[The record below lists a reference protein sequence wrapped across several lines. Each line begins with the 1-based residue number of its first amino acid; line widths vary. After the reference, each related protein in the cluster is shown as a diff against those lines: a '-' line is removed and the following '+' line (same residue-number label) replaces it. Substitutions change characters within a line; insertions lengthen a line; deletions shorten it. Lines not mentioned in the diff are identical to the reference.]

1 MAPPT
6 IRRSAFRSGMN
17 KKARFTA
24 FTGYLVASIG
34 VLIGAVLLAVSMWH
48 PSLFSGLRTTA
59 SDAVSPASE
68 AGATVREEGS
78 SFFQAISGYYRA
90 GSKNAQLK
98 REMEIA
104 RVKLA
109 EADAVKQEN
118 IRLKAVLGLKDR
130 DPQPVAIARLIGST
144 SSSARR
150 FAYISRGRDH
160 GVTAGMPVVAPKGL
174 IGRVLETGRSSSRV
188 MLLTDTESMVPVRR
202 STDNIVAFAEGR
214 ADGSL
219 RIRLINLG
227 INPLKPGDVFVTS
240 GAGGL
245 FPPGVAVAVTT
256 EVTKDGAIANLLANP
271 AATDFV
277 AVEPSWQGNIEAKS
291 KTPEAEKASSSEP
304 EE

>member
-34 VLIGAVLLAVSMWH
+34 VLIGAVLLAVSMWQ

-59 SDAVSPASE
+59 SDVVSPASE
-68 AGATVREEGS
+68 AGAAARQEGN
-78 SFFQAISGYYRA
+78 SFFQVISGYYRA
-90 GSKNAQLK
+90 GGKNAELK
-98 REMEIA
+98 REMELA

-109 EADAVKQEN
+109 EADAVRQEN
-118 IRLKAVLGLKDR
+118 VRLKAVLELKDR

-160 GVTAGMPVVAPKGL
+160 GVQSGMPVVAPKGL
-174 IGRVLETGRSSSRV
+174 VGRVLESGQSSSRI

-202 STDNIVAFAEGR
+202 STDNVVAFAEGR

-219 RIRLINLG
+219 RMRLINLG
-227 INPLKPGDVFVTS
+227 INPLKRGDVFVTS

-245 FPPGVAVAVTT
+245 FPPGVAVAVVT

-277 AVEPSWQGNIEAKS
+277 AVEPSWQGNIDARS
-291 KTPEAEKASSSEP
+291 KAPEKTEPAPSEP
-304 EE
+304 EG